1 MMKDTST
8 TIIYSTEETASNTP
22 MSYVPREDYDELKRR
37 ITLLQHDVATVLI
50 QRHMYK
56 LAASQQYDALR
67 GTRDALLNRA
77 ANTDTE
83 LLDRVI
89 AQTITLVAN
98 YFYRAGLV
106 DSFECAGTVADIYD
120 LIGLDD
126 TPLEQVANEHH
137 TILDEGISRA
147 SIDAIAE

>member
-1 MMKDTST
+1 MMKDTNT
-8 TIIYSTEETASNTP
+8 TIIYSTEETASSTP
-22 MSYVPREDYDELKRR
+22 MNYVPREDYDELKRR

-83 LLDRVI
+83 RLDRVI

-106 DSFECAGTVADIYD
+106 DSVECASSIADIYD

-126 TPLEQVANEHH
+126 TPLEQVANERHD
-137 TILDEGISRA
+137 ILDEGISRA

>member
-137 TILDEGISRA
+137 NILDEGISRA
-147 SIDAIAE
+147 SIEAIAE

>member
-1 MMKDTST
+1 MMKTQETIT
-8 TIIYSTEETASNTP
+8 TTAITCP
-22 MSYVPREDYDELKRR
+22 AGYVPREEYDELKRR
-37 ITLLQHDVATVLI
+37 IHLMQHDTATVLI

-56 LAASQQYDALR
+56 LAASQQYGALR
-67 GTRDALLNRA
+67 GTRDALISRA

-83 LLDRVI
+83 LLDCVI
-89 AQTITLVAN
+89 AQIITLVAN

-120 LIGLDD
+120 LIGLDEI
-126 TPLEQVANEHH
+126 PLEQVANEHH
-137 TILDEGISRA
+137 AILDEGISRA

>member
-22 MSYVPREDYDELKRR
+22 MSYVSREDYDELKRR

-67 GTRDALLNRA
+67 GTRNALIGRA
-77 ANTDTE
+77 ATADTE

-106 DSFECAGTVADIYD
+106 DSVECASSIADIYD

-137 TILDEGISRA
+137 NILDEGISRA

>member
-1 MMKDTST
+1 MMKDTNT

-22 MSYVPREDYDELKRR
+22 MSYVPREDYDALKRQIDR
-37 ITLLQHDVATVLI
+37 LQHDVATAFI

-56 LAASQQYDALR
+56 LADSQQYEALR
-67 GTRDALLNRA
+67 GTRDALLSRA
-77 ANTDTE
+77 ANTDAE

-106 DSFECAGTVADIYD
+106 DSFECAGTVTDICD
-120 LIGLDD
+120 LIGVYEI
-126 TPLEQVANEHH
+126 PLEQVANEHH
-137 TILDEGISRA
+137 SILDEGISRA

>member
-1 MMKDTST
+1 MMKTQETIT
-8 TIIYSTEETASNTP
+8 TTAITCP
-22 MSYVPREDYDELKRR
+22 AGYVPREEYDELKRR
-37 ITLLQHDVATVLI
+37 IHLMQHDTATVLI

-56 LAASQQYDALR
+56 LAASQQYGALR
-67 GTRDALLNRA
+67 GTRDALISRA

-83 LLDRVI
+83 LLDCVI

-106 DSFECAGTVADIYD
+106 DSVECASSIADIYD

-126 TPLEQVANEHH
+126 TPLEQVANERHD
-137 TILDEGISRA
+137 ILDEGISRA

>member
-1 MMKDTST
+1 MMKDTNT

-37 ITLLQHDVATVLI
+37 ITLLQHDVVTVLI

-67 GTRDALLNRA
+67 GTRDALISRA
-77 ANTDTE
+77 ANTDMK

-106 DSFECAGTVADIYD
+106 DSVECASSIADIYD

-137 TILDEGISRA
+137 DILDEGISRA

>member
-1 MMKDTST
+1 MMKDTNT

-83 LLDRVI
+83 LLDCVI
-89 AQTITLVAN
+89 AQIITLVAN

-106 DSFECAGTVADIYD
+106 DSVECASSIADIYD

-126 TPLEQVANEHH
+126 TPLEQVANERHD
-137 TILDEGISRA
+137 ILDEGISRA

>member
-1 MMKDTST
+1 MMNDTST

-22 MSYVPREDYDELKRR
+22 MSYVSREDYDELKRR

-67 GTRDALLNRA
+67 GTRNALIGRA
-77 ANTDTE
+77 ATADTE

-106 DSFECAGTVADIYD
+106 DSVECASSIADIYD

-137 TILDEGISRA
+137 NILDEGISRA

>member
-1 MMKDTST
+1 MMKDTNT

-22 MSYVPREDYDELKRR
+22 MSYVPREDYDALKRQIDR
-37 ITLLQHDVATVLI
+37 LQHDVATVLI

-56 LAASQQYDALR
+56 LADSQQYEALR
-67 GTRDALLNRA
+67 ETRDALLSRA
-77 ANTDTE
+77 ANTDME

-106 DSFECAGTVADIYD
+106 DSFECAGTVADICD
-120 LIGLDD
+120 LIGVYEI
-126 TPLEQVANEHH
+126 PLEQVANEHH
-137 TILDEGISRA
+137 DILDEGISRA

>member
-1 MMKDTST
+1 MMKDTNT
-8 TIIYSTEETASNTP
+8 ALTASSTP
-22 MSYVPREDYDELKRR
+22 MSYVPREEYDELKRR
-37 ITLLQHDVATVLI
+37 IHLMQHDTATVLI

-56 LAASQQYDALR
+56 LAASQQYGALR
-67 GTRDALLNRA
+67 GTRDALISRA

-83 LLDRVI
+83 LLERVI

-106 DSFECAGTVADIYD
+106 DYYECASTIADVYD

-137 TILDEGISRA
+137 DILDEGISRA

>member
-8 TIIYSTEETASNTP
+8 TIMYSTKEAASNTP

-50 QRHMYK
+50 QHHMYK

-106 DSFECAGTVADIYD
+106 DSVECASSIADIYD

-137 TILDEGISRA
+137 NILDEGISRA
-147 SIDAIAE
+147 SIEAIAE

>member
-1 MMKDTST
+1 MMKDTNT
-8 TIIYSTEETASNTP
+8 TIIYSTEETASSTP
-22 MSYVPREDYDELKRR
+22 MNYVPREDYDELKRR

-83 LLDRVI
+83 RLERVI

-106 DSFECAGTVADIYD
+106 DSVECASSIADIYD

-137 TILDEGISRA
+137 DILDEGISRA

>member
-8 TIIYSTEETASNTP
+8 TIMYSTKETASNAP

-37 ITLLQHDVATVLI
+37 ITLLQHDVVTVLI

-67 GTRDALLNRA
+67 GTRDALISRA
-77 ANTDTE
+77 ANTDAE
-83 LLDRVI
+83 LLERVI

-106 DSFECAGTVADIYD
+106 DSVECASSIADIYD

-137 TILDEGISRA
+137 AILDEGISRA

>member
-8 TIIYSTEETASNTP
+8 TIMYSTEETASNTS

-56 LAASQQYDALR
+56 LAASQQYEALR
-67 GTRDALLNRA
+67 GTRDALLSRA

-106 DSFECAGTVADIYD
+106 DSVECASSIAAIYD

-137 TILDEGISRA
+137 DILDEGISRA

>member
-1 MMKDTST
+1 MMKDTNT
-8 TIIYSTEETASNTP
+8 ALTASSTP
-22 MSYVPREDYDELKRR
+22 MSYVPREDYDALKRQIDR
-37 ITLLQHDVATVLI
+37 LQHDVATVLI

-56 LAASQQYDALR
+56 LADSQQYEALR
-67 GTRDALLNRA
+67 ETRDALLSRA
-77 ANTDTE
+77 ANTDME

-106 DSFECAGTVADIYD
+106 DSFECVGTVTDICD
-120 LIGLDD
+120 LIGVYEI
-126 TPLEQVANEHH
+126 PLEQVANERHD
-137 TILDEGISRA
+137 ILDEGISRA

>member
-1 MMKDTST
+1 MMKTQETIT
-8 TIIYSTEETASNTP
+8 TTAITCP
-22 MSYVPREDYDELKRR
+22 AGYVPREDYDELKRR

-106 DSFECAGTVADIYD
+106 DSVECASSIADIYD

-137 TILDEGISRA
+137 NILDEGISRA
-147 SIDAIAE
+147 SIEAIAE

>member
-1 MMKDTST
+1 MMKDTNT

-22 MSYVPREDYDELKRR
+22 MSYVPREDYDALKRQIDR
-37 ITLLQHDVATVLI
+37 LQHDVATVLI

-56 LAASQQYDALR
+56 LADSQQYEALR
-67 GTRDALLNRA
+67 ETRDALLSRA

-83 LLDRVI
+83 LLDCVI
-89 AQTITLVAN
+89 AQIITLVAN

-120 LIGLDD
+120 LIGLDEI
-126 TPLEQVANEHH
+126 PLDQVANEHH
-137 TILDEGISRA
+137 DILDEGISRA

>member
-1 MMKDTST
+1 MMKGTNT
-8 TIIYSTEETASNTP
+8 ALTASSTP
-22 MSYVPREDYDELKRR
+22 MSYVPREDYDALKRQIDR
-37 ITLLQHDVATVLI
+37 LQHDVATVLI

-56 LAASQQYDALR
+56 LADSQQYEALR
-67 GTRDALLNRA
+67 ETRDALLSRA
-77 ANTDTE
+77 ASTDMD
-83 LLDRVI
+83 LLDCVI
-89 AQTITLVAN
+89 AQIITLVAN

-137 TILDEGISRA
+137 AILDEGISRA

>member
-1 MMKDTST
+1 MMKDTNT

-22 MSYVPREDYDELKRR
+22 MSYVPREDYDALKRQIDR
-37 ITLLQHDVATVLI
+37 LQHDVATAFI

-56 LAASQQYDALR
+56 LADSQQYEALR

-77 ANTDTE
+77 ANTDAE

-106 DSFECAGTVADIYD
+106 DSFECAGTVTDICD
-120 LIGLDD
+120 LIGVYEI
-126 TPLEQVANEHH
+126 PLEQVANERHD
-137 TILDEGISRA
+137 ILDEGISRA

>member
-1 MMKDTST
+1 MMKTQEIIT
-8 TIIYSTEETASNTP
+8 TTAITCP
-22 MSYVPREDYDELKRR
+22 AGYVPREEYDELKRR
-37 ITLLQHDVATVLI
+37 IHLMQHDTATVLI

-56 LAASQQYDALR
+56 LAASQQYGALR
-67 GTRDALLNRA
+67 GTRDALISRA

-83 LLDRVI
+83 LLDCVI

-106 DSFECAGTVADIYD
+106 DSIECARGIADIYD

-137 TILDEGISRA
+137 DILDEGISRA
-147 SIDAIAE
+147 SIDTIAE

>member
-1 MMKDTST
+1 MMKDTNT
-8 TIIYSTEETASNTP
+8 TIMYSTKETASNTP
-22 MSYVPREDYDELKRR
+22 MSYVPREDYDALKRQIDR
-37 ITLLQHDVATVLI
+37 LQHDVATTFI

-56 LAASQQYDALR
+56 LADSQQYEALR

-83 LLDRVI
+83 RLDRVI

-106 DSFECAGTVADIYD
+106 DSFECAGTVANIYD
-120 LIGLDD
+120 LIGLDEI
-126 TPLEQVANEHH
+126 PLEQVANEHH
-137 TILDEGISRA
+137 DILDEGISRA

>member
-1 MMKDTST
+1 MMKDTNT

-106 DSFECAGTVADIYD
+106 DSVECASSIADIYD

-126 TPLEQVANEHH
+126 TPLEQVANERHD
-137 TILDEGISRA
+137 ILDEGISRA

>member
-1 MMKDTST
+1 MMKDTNT

-83 LLDRVI
+83 RLDRVI

-106 DSFECAGTVADIYD
+106 DSVECASSIADIYD

-137 TILDEGISRA
+137 DLLDEGISRA

>member
-67 GTRDALLNRA
+67 GTRDALLSRA
-77 ANTDTE
+77 TSTDME

-106 DSFECAGTVADIYD
+106 DSVECASSIADIYD

-137 TILDEGISRA
+137 NILDEGISRA
-147 SIDAIAE
+147 SIEAIAE

>member
-1 MMKDTST
+1 MMKDTNT
-8 TIIYSTEETASNTP
+8 TIIYSTEETASSTP
-22 MSYVPREDYDELKRR
+22 MNYVPREDYDELKRR

-83 LLDRVI
+83 RLERVI

-106 DSFECAGTVADIYD
+106 DSVECASSIADIYD

-137 TILDEGISRA
+137 AILDEGISRA

>member
-1 MMKDTST
+1 MMKTQETIT
-8 TIIYSTEETASNTP
+8 TTAITCP
-22 MSYVPREDYDELKRR
+22 AGYVPREDYDELKRR

-67 GTRDALLNRA
+67 GTRDALLSRA
-77 ANTDTE
+77 TSTDME

-106 DSFECAGTVADIYD
+106 DSVECASSIADIYD

-137 TILDEGISRA
+137 SILDEGISRA

>member
-1 MMKDTST
+1 MMKDTNT

-83 LLDRVI
+83 RLDRVI

-106 DSFECAGTVADIYD
+106 DSVECASSIADIYD

-137 TILDEGISRA
+137 DILDEGISRA

>member
-120 LIGLDD
+120 LIGLDEI
-126 TPLEQVANEHH
+126 PLEQVANERHD
-137 TILDEGISRA
+137 ILDEGISRA

>member
-106 DSFECAGTVADIYD
+106 DSVECASSIADIYD

-137 TILDEGISRA
+137 NILDEGISRA
-147 SIDAIAE
+147 SIEAIAE

>member
-8 TIIYSTEETASNTP
+8 TIIYSTKETASNTP
-22 MSYVPREDYDELKRR
+22 MSYVPREDYDALKWQIDR
-37 ITLLQHDVATVLI
+37 LQHDVATTFI

-56 LAASQQYDALR
+56 LADSQQYEALR
-67 GTRDALLNRA
+67 GTRDALISRA
-77 ANTDTE
+77 ANTDAE

-89 AQTITLVAN
+89 AQIITLVAN

-106 DSFECAGTVADIYD
+106 DSFECAGTVTDICD
-120 LIGLDD
+120 LIGVYEI
-126 TPLEQVANEHH
+126 PLEQVANEHH
-137 TILDEGISRA
+137 DILDEGISRA

>member
-106 DSFECAGTVADIYD
+106 DSVECASSIADIYD

-137 TILDEGISRA
+137 SILDEGISRA

>member
-1 MMKDTST
+1 MMKDTNT

-56 LAASQQYDALR
+56 LADSQQYEALR
-67 GTRDALLNRA
+67 GTRDALLSRA

-83 LLDRVI
+83 RLDRVI

-106 DSFECAGTVADIYD
+106 DSVECASSIADIYD

-126 TPLEQVANEHH
+126 TPLEQVANERHD
-137 TILDEGISRA
+137 ILDEGISRA

>member
-1 MMKDTST
+1 MMKDTNT

-83 LLDRVI
+83 RLDRVI

-106 DSFECAGTVADIYD
+106 DSVECASSIADIYD

-137 TILDEGISRA
+137 DLLDEGISRA
-147 SIDAIAE
+147 SIEAIAE

>member
-1 MMKDTST
+1 MMKDTNT

-22 MSYVPREDYDELKRR
+22 MSYVPREEYDELKRR
-37 ITLLQHDVATVLI
+37 IHLMQHDTATVLI

-56 LAASQQYDALR
+56 LAASQQYGALR
-67 GTRDALLNRA
+67 GTRDALISRA

-106 DSFECAGTVADIYD
+106 DYYECASTIADVYD

-126 TPLEQVANEHH
+126 TPLEQVVNEHH
-137 TILDEGISRA
+137 TLLDEGL
-147 SIDAIAE
+147 

>member
-22 MSYVPREDYDELKRR
+22 MSYVPREDYDALRR
-37 ITLLQHDVATVLI
+37 QIDRLQHDVATVLI

-56 LAASQQYDALR
+56 LADSQQYEALR
-67 GTRDALLNRA
+67 ETRDALLSRA

-83 LLDRVI
+83 LLDCVI
-89 AQTITLVAN
+89 AQIITLVAN

-106 DSFECAGTVADIYD
+106 DSFECAGSAADIYD

-126 TPLEQVANEHH
+126 TPLEQVVNEHH
-137 TILDEGISRA
+137 TLLDEGL
-147 SIDAIAE
+147 

>member
-1 MMKDTST
+1 MMKGTNT
-8 TIIYSTEETASNTP
+8 ALTASSTP
-22 MSYVPREDYDELKRR
+22 MSYVPREDYDALKRQIDR
-37 ITLLQHDVATVLI
+37 LQHDVATVLI

-56 LAASQQYDALR
+56 LADSQQYEALR
-67 GTRDALLNRA
+67 ETQDALLSRA

-83 LLDRVI
+83 LLDCVI
-89 AQTITLVAN
+89 AQIITLVAN

-120 LIGLDD
+120 LIGLDEI
-126 TPLEQVANEHH
+126 PLEQVANEHYA
-137 TILDEGISRA
+137 ILDEGISRA

>member
-8 TIIYSTEETASNTP
+8 TIMYSTKETASNTP
-22 MSYVPREDYDELKRR
+22 MSYVPREDYDALRR
-37 ITLLQHDVATVLI
+37 QIDRLQHDVATVLI

-56 LAASQQYDALR
+56 LADSQQYEALR
-67 GTRDALLNRA
+67 ETRDALLSRA

-83 LLDRVI
+83 LLDCVI
-89 AQTITLVAN
+89 AQIITLVAN

-137 TILDEGISRA
+137 ALLDEGISRA

>member
-1 MMKDTST
+1 MMKDTNT

-22 MSYVPREDYDELKRR
+22 MSYVPREEYDELKRR
-37 ITLLQHDVATVLI
+37 IHLMQHDTATVLI

-56 LAASQQYDALR
+56 LAASQQYGALR
-67 GTRDALLNRA
+67 GTRDALISRA

-106 DSFECAGTVADIYD
+106 DYYECASTIADVYD

-137 TILDEGISRA
+137 DILDEGISRA